1 MASNHITIQI
11 SYALPKQQWVQ
22 TLHLETGSTVAD
34 VLAQC
39 KIWEP
44 FTQLD
49 FAQHKIGIFGKVV
62 ELTRIVQEGDR
73 VEIYR
78 PLTCDPKEIR
88 RRRAQGQSKSVD
100 KR

>member
-1 MASNHITIQI
+1 MASKHLTVHL

-22 TLHLETGSTVAD
+22 TLSIEAGSTVAD

-39 KIWEP
+39 KTAEP
-44 FTQLD
+44 FAQLD
-49 FAQHKIGIFGKVV
+49 FTQHKIGIFGKVV
-62 ELTRIVQEGDR
+62 ELTQTVQEGDR

-78 PLTCDPKEIR
+78 PLICDPKEIR
-88 RRRAQGQSKSVD
+88 RRRAQGQSKPAA